1 MSNRR
6 TAANEFGTTDWE
18 REFESNPQGPRH
30 ADRDYTRDQAHE
42 ELRRGIA
49 AGELKPLNGRAPI
62 EHDWMMDAPGWS
74 EFNGPRP
81 RGPSIAEQQQLY
93 REHTEEMERLMSRP
107 SAGMQDRNPDDQ
119 MPATAEA
126 LAEQLHREFTTAYK
140 DLSGDSS
147 AIERIARSEIETRGF
162 SYADRHTLYER
173 IANRLRAEGGRG

>member
-6 TAANEFGTTDWE
+6 TAADEFGTTDWE
-18 REFESNPQGPRH
+18 REFESNPQGPRR

-42 ELRRGIA
+42 ELGRRIA
-49 AGELKPLNGRAPI
+49 SGELKPLNGRAEI
-62 EHDWMMDAPGWS
+62 TEDWMLDAPGWS
-74 EFNGPRP
+74 EFNGPKP
-81 RGPSIAEQQQLY
+81 RGPSIAERQQLH
-93 REHTEEMERLMSRP
+93 REYSSEIDRLLSRA
-107 SAGMQDRNPDDQ
+107 SAGMQDRQPEDQ

-140 DLSGDSS
+140 DLSGDPS

-162 SYADRHTLYER
+162 SYGDRHSLYER